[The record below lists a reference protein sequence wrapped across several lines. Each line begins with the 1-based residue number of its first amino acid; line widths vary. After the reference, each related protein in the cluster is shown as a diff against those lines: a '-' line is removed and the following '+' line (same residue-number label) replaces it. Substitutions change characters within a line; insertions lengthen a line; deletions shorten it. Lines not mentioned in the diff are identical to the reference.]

1 MESVTGAGVA
11 DLSNQML
18 VLTKDSRKHN
28 LLEILALPG
37 SVIPVACI
45 AVGYPG
51 EVKEPRT
58 RYNRDYVHFE
68 RW

>member
-37 SVIPVACI
+37 CDST
-45 AVGYPG
+45 AVS
-51 EVKEPRT
+51 
-58 RYNRDYVHFE
+58 
-68 RW
+68 